1 MPAAAPPDADPRAA
15 LERRL
20 GAERASRPGGLRRL
34 AAGGAVVNAAF
45 LVALNG
51 LSLIKG
57 FVVAGFLTA
66 HDYGIWGLLFISL
79 GTLYWLKN
87 IGVADKFVQQDDEDQ
102 ELAFQKAFT
111 LELMLTGAFLV
122 LMLAA
127 VPLLSVIYGT
137 KSIIAPG
144 FAICAIVPALALQSP
159 TWVYYRRMDYVRQ
172 RTLQAADPLVAFV
185 ATVIM
190 AIAGLGYWAL
200 VLGVLAGSW
209 TGALVALRYS
219 PYPLRLRFSRATLRS
234 YASFS
239 WPLFLVNGSSIVI
252 VQAAVFVGQKAVGL
266 AGVGIITLA
275 SSISAYTDQA
285 DAIVTQTLYPA
296 ICAVRDRTELLF
308 ETFVKSNRLTL
319 MWGVPFGV
327 GLSLFADDLVH
338 ALGPRWY
345 GAAGVIRAFG
355 LIAAAAHVGFNWHA
369 FYRARGETRPL
380 AVVGVLLMVVFL
392 AVAVPLT
399 YSDHL
404 NGFALGMAIV
414 AGVHLAARAYYL
426 RKLFAGFAI
435 FRHAARAIAP
445 TIPAAAAILVLH
457 SVESGGRPATLVAGE
472 VVLYVAITIGATW
485 LLERDLLQEVVS
497 YVRAPRAAPAP
508 PTPRSA

>member
-1 MPAAAPPDADPRAA
+1 VSTA

-20 GAERASRPGGLRRL
+20 GPERAARAGGLRRL
-34 AAGGAVVNAAF
+34 AAGGAVVNAVF

-51 LSLIKG
+51 LGLLKG
-57 FVVAGFLTA
+57 FIVAGFLTA
-66 HDYGIWGLLFISL
+66 HDYGVWGLLFISL
-79 GTLYWLKN
+79 GTLYWLKD
-87 IGVADKFVQQDDEDQ
+87 IGVADKFVQQDDADQ
-102 ELAFQKAFT
+102 EVAFQKAFT
-111 LELMLTGAFLV
+111 IELLLTGLFVLV
-122 LMLAA
+122 LAAA
-127 VPLLSVIYGT
+127 VPLLALIYGT
-137 KSIIAPG
+137 HQIIAPG
-144 FAICAIVPALALQSP
+144 FAICAILPALALQSP
-159 TWVYYRRMDYVRQ
+159 VWVYYRRMDYVRQ
-172 RTLQAADPLVAFV
+172 RTLQAADPLVAFTVTV
-185 ATVIM
+185 AL
-190 AIAGLGYWAL
+190 AAAGLGYWAL
-200 VLGVLAGSW
+200 VLGVAGGSW
-209 TGALVALRYS
+209 TGALIA
-219 PYPLRLRFSRATLRS
+219 LRFSPYRLKLRYERTTLRS

-239 WPLFLVNGSSIVI
+239 WPLFLVNGSSVVI
-252 VQAAVFVGQKAVGL
+252 VQAAVFVGQKAIGL

-296 ICAVRDRTELLF
+296 ICAVKDRTELLF

-355 LIAAAAHVGFNWHA
+355 LIAAAAHIGFNWHA
-369 FYRARGETRPL
+369 FYRARAQTRPL
-380 AVVGVLLMVVFL
+380 AVVAVLLMVVFL

-414 AGVHLAARAYYL
+414 AAVHLAARWYYL
-426 RKLFAGFAI
+426 RKLFSGFAMA
-435 FRHAARAIAP
+435 RHAARAIAP
-445 TIPAAAAILVLH
+445 TVPAAAAVLLVRLA
-457 SVESGGRPATLVAGE
+457 ESSRVPLAELA
-472 VVLYVAITIGATW
+472 LYAAVTIAATW
-485 LLERDLLQEVVS
+485 LLERDLLREVLG
-497 YVRAPRAAPAP
+497 YVRGPRAAAAH